1 MLITSAALRTSK
13 ICQTSPLFFFQIQS
27 TWKIAWKF
35 HIRVCRHYSL
45 RFLSLAFRH
54 VACALINWYSIEKS
68 EFCYPKMRVLVWH
81 FPKRLEQNQIDFQN
95 LHKLSVKRAPA
106 GKNEWCTLS
115 VLVCVTKN
123 YLKKI
128 LRGLNGAL

>member
-1 MLITSAALRTSK
+1 
-13 ICQTSPLFFFQIQS
+13 
-27 TWKIAWKF
+27 
-35 HIRVCRHYSL
+35 
-45 RFLSLAFRH
+45 
-54 VACALINWYSIEKS
+54 
-68 EFCYPKMRVLVWH
+68 MRVLVWH